1 MIIDVNY
8 KVGNIN
14 DYGVVIYAENG
25 ETLQIWQ
32 STVGDDNKIEEI
44 YAQTP
49 NSESSSILLSPY

>member
-25 ETLQIWQ
+25 ETLQISQ

-49 NSESSSILLSPY
+49 NSESSSILLSTY